1 MCTDQEAVDLVR
13 TIADPQTASKQ
24 LVDHALARFSTDNL
38 SCMIVRFDNN
48 ALRARR
54 TEASIGVQ
62 GDAATGTKGESE
74 ADALVES
81 VKRQIDETGE
91 VPPMVEANKQE
102 SAGGGD
108 VMADIEEEGEEEG
121 EVTELNEE
129 ALDEAREKARAH
141 GGGS

>member
-1 MCTDQEAVDLVR
+1 
-13 TIADPQTASKQ
+13 
-24 LVDHALARFSTDNL
+24 
-38 SCMIVRFDNN
+38 MIVRFDNN

-62 GDAATGTKGESE
+62 GDAATGMKGESE

-102 SAGGGD
+102 SAGGGGD

-121 EVTELNEE
+121 EVPELNEE
-129 ALDEAREKARAH
+129 PLEEAREKARAH